1 MTIYSMTGFGNAESV
16 GENYTLSVEIKTV
29 NNRFKDIRFKM
40 SNLFNSLEI
49 PLRKKI
55 EKKCKRGSFEVYV
68 NYKRNPDTNKTNE
81 IDWSLVH
88 SYLEQVKETALK
100 TQTSIHIQPTEFMRS
115 DFLIE
120 DDTKKD
126 ELQELLMSSFDSALE
141 SLLVSRKEEG
151 SKLIQ
156 TLCSHQEAY
165 VENYKKVIPLKNTYQ
180 DQVRAKL
187 MKKIESEKANI
198 KEINEDRFNQEVIY
212 YLEKLDVDEE
222 INRIQIHLE
231 KLTNILQSNGEVGRQ
246 IEFLLQE
253 LNRETNTLGS
263 KSGHSDIS
271 EYVVQMKVHLEKI
284 REQALNLE

>member
-1 MTIYSMTGFGNAESV
+1 
-16 GENYTLSVEIKTV
+16 
-29 NNRFKDIRFKM
+29 
-40 SNLFNSLEI
+40 
-49 PLRKKI
+49 
-55 EKKCKRGSFEVYV
+55 
-68 NYKRNPDTNKTNE
+68 
-81 IDWSLVH
+81 
-88 SYLEQVKETALK
+88 
-100 TQTSIHIQPTEFMRS
+100 
-115 DFLIE
+115 
-120 DDTKKD
+120 
-126 ELQELLMSSFDSALE
+126 MSSFDSALE

-187 MKKIESEKANI
+187 MKKMESEKANI